1 MPAVTITNISCY
13 QFAALSELK
22 ALRQRLLVQC
32 KASDLKGTIL
42 LSTEGIN
49 MFVAGIREHVD
60 ALVAELHAVPG
71 LEGLKPKYSESAEQP
86 FRRMLVRIKKE
97 IIAFG
102 VEGIEPA
109 KYTSPRLEPK
119 VLKQWLDEGRP
130 VILYD
135 TRNDY
140 EVKLGTFKGAVIAGI
155 DSFRDFPAAVAKL
168 PPEMKHAQVVSFCT
182 GGIRCEK
189 AAPFLERAGFE
200 HVWQLDGGIL
210 KYFEECGNSHYDG
223 ELFVFDQ
230 RVGVDPGLHETAW
243 SLCFACRTPLTAED
257 KTDQRYEENV
267 SCPYCFKATEEQQ
280 RQQIEARHAAIRAA
294 VTPLPGS
301 VPYDQARP
309 LNVPEA
315 CDQGTVLDCLCALM
329 PHIAREEWLAVCE
342 AGGIVNNEHT
352 PVSAQHIVRAGE
364 RYRHL
369 KPARCEPD
377 VNADIRVLFE
387 DEAII
392 VVNKPAPLP
401 VHACGRFNRNTLQF
415 ILNTVWH
422 PFRPRSV
429 HRLDA
434 NTTGVTVLCKTRHF
448 ASRVQPQ
455 FERGDVEKNYLAR
468 VQGHPPNDE
477 FICDAPVSAEAGK
490 LGGRTVDEAGLEAK
504 TEFRV
509 LARDADATALLLVRP
524 LTGRTNQ
531 IRIHLWH
538 LGFPIVGDAAYLA
551 GGVVGETQ
559 TLAVGDAPL
568 CLHAQRITFTHPLTK
583 ERVSFEAEPPGWA
596 SVDRSSSLS

>member
-1 MPAVTITNISCY
+1 MPVITNISCY
-13 QFAALSELK
+13 QFAALSGLKELR
-22 ALRQRLLVQC
+22 ARLLERCQGWG
-32 KASDLKGTIL
+32 LKGTIL

-49 MFVAGIREHVD
+49 LFVAGGSAEIDR
-60 ALVAELHAVPG
+60 LLAELRDIAG
-71 LEGLKPKYSESAEQP
+71 LEGLTPKVSESAEQP

-109 KYTSPRLEPK
+109 KYTSPRLEAK

-130 VILYD
+130 VVLYD

-140 EVKLGTFKGAVIAGI
+140 EVKLGTFHGAVVAGI
-155 DSFRDFPAAVAKL
+155 DHFREFPAAVRRL
-168 PPEMKHAQVVSFCT
+168 PPEMKKAEIVSFCT

-189 AAPFLERAGFE
+189 AAPFMEREGFE
-200 HVWQLDGGIL
+200 HVWQLEGGIL
-210 KYFEECGNSHYDG
+210 KYFEECGSAHYDG
-223 ELFVFDQ
+223 ECFVFDQ
-230 RVGVDPGLHETAW
+230 RVGVDPGLHETA
-243 SLCFACRTPLTAED
+243 SSQCFVCQTPLTAAEQAD
-257 KTDQRYEENV
+257 PRYVEHG
-267 SCPYCFKATEEQQ
+267 SCPYCFKTTEQQ
-280 RQQIEARHAAIRAA
+280 QRENLEQRHAAIRAA

-315 CDQGTVLDCLCALM
+315 CDHGTILDCLCHVM
-329 PHIAREEWLAVCE
+329 PHIPREQWLAVCE
-342 AGGIVNNEHT
+342 AGRIVTDDQVIVPAH
-352 PVSAQHIVRAGE
+352 QIVRAGE
-364 RYRHL
+364 RYLHL
-369 KPARCEPD
+369 KSAAREPA

-392 VVNKPAPLP
+392 VLNKPAPLP
-401 VHACGRFNRNTLQF
+401 VHVGGRFNRNTLQF

-422 PFRPRSV
+422 PLKPRSV

-448 ASRVQPQ
+448 ASFVQPQ
-455 FERGDVEKNYLAR
+455 FERGEVEKVYLAR
-468 VQGHPPNDE
+468 VQGHPPQDE
-477 FICDAPVSAEAGK
+477 FRCDAPVSAEAGK
-490 LGGRTVDEAGLEAK
+490 LGGRNIEEGGLAAQ

-509 LARDADATALLLVRP
+509 LQRAADGTALIEVRP

-538 LGFPIVGDAAYLA
+538 LGFPIIGDAAYLA
-551 GGVVGETQ
+551 DGEIGETQ
-559 TLAVGDAPL
+559 TLAVGDPPL
-568 CLHAQRITFTHPLTK
+568 CLHAWRIAFAHPLTK
-583 ERVSFEAEPPGWA
+583 ERVTFEAERPEWA
-596 SVDRSSSLS
+596 HA